1 MVFAVPLLRLRYP
14 SALEE
19 VQMNASANEEQ
30 LDVPCCPVLA
40 KDTVCDVLDFHYRT
54 RHTTNVTAGGRRVQV
69 EVLIHARLERCPG
82 PMTLGDLVYST
93 TLLPGEKVR
102 LFTSDRRTRFSVDS
116 ESKVSYRNEQTSE
129 ERFYLTSMHDFMS
142 DLSVRDSGSANS
154 SNKGSAR
161 GHGETSSA
169 LGAIFSGPSVD
180 VSGSYD
186 ASSTSSFLR
195 ELNQHASASDRRSE
209 TATRAASSVSVGEV
223 SSRSHSQGESEDHF
237 ESSSREFSNPNR
249 CHAVTYFF
257 YQINKT
263 QTVKFSIVAIQRRV
277 IDPAADTRV
286 SNNPFAAD
294 GGVSAIPNAILA
306 TDASRLKIEEVARE
320 SVLARQ
326 RGESA
331 GISRDAVSPGLARA
345 SAMENAAQP
354 IASAIKTRALQQV
367 DQALIKE
374 GLLDKRGKV
383 SEELVAELSFERTS
397 SLPTPG
403 LMVKG
408 CLDDCD
414 VCEPT
419 LEKEIELELE
429 RRQLQNDLLK
439 KQIELLEKSQEY
451 RCCPAGGDETATA

>member
-1 MVFAVPLLRLRYP
+1 
-14 SALEE
+14 
-19 VQMNASANEEQ
+19 MNATGDKEEME
-30 LDVPCCPVLA
+30 VPCCPALA
-40 KDTVCDVLDFHYRT
+40 TDNICDVLDFHYRT

-116 ESKVSYRNEQTSE
+116 ESKVSYRHEQTSE
-129 ERFYLTSMHDFMS
+129 ERYYMSSMHDFMS
-142 DLSVRDSGSANS
+142 DLSVRDSGSASS
-154 SNKGSAR
+154 SNRGSAR

-195 ELNQHASASDRRSE
+195 ELSQHASASDRRSE

-223 SSRSHSQGESEDHF
+223 SSRSHTEGESEDHF

-263 QTVKFSIVAIQRRV
+263 QTVRFKIVAIQRRV

-286 SNNPFAAD
+286 TNNPFAAD
-294 GGVSAIPNAILA
+294 GGVTAIPNAVLA
-306 TDASRLKIEEVARE
+306 TDANRLKVEAVGRQ
-320 SVLARQ
+320 SVQASLQ
-326 RGESA
+326 SGVA
-331 GISRDAVSPGLARA
+331 GISQNSASASLLRA
-345 SAMENAAQP
+345 STLESVAAP
-354 IASAIKTRALQQV
+354 LPPALKARALQEV
-367 DQALIKE
+367 DQSLLKE
-374 GLLDKRGKV
+374 GVIDKQGKV
-383 SEELVAELSFERTS
+383 SNEVVAELSFERVS

-403 LMVKG
+403 MLVKG
-408 CLDDCD
+408 CLDSCD
-414 VCEPT
+414 VCEPA
-419 LEKEIELELE
+419 LEKEIQLDLE
-429 RRQLQNDLLK
+429 RKQLQNELLK
-439 KQIELLEKSQEY
+439 KQIALLEKSQEY
-451 RCCPAGGDETATA
+451 RCCPVGEEEPATP

>member
-1 MVFAVPLLRLRYP
+1 
-14 SALEE
+14 
-19 VQMNASANEEQ
+19 MNATGDKEEME
-30 LDVPCCPVLA
+30 VPCCPALA
-40 KDTVCDVLDFHYRT
+40 TDNICDVLDFHYRT

-116 ESKVSYRNEQTSE
+116 ESKVSYRHEQTSE
-129 ERFYLTSMHDFMS
+129 ERYYMSSMHDFMS
-142 DLSVRDSGSANS
+142 DLSVRDSGSASS

-195 ELNQHASASDRRSE
+195 ELSQHASASDRRSE
-209 TATRAASSVSVGEV
+209 TATRTASSVSVGEV
-223 SSRSHSQGESEDHF
+223 STRSHTEGESEDHF

-263 QTVKFSIVAIQRRV
+263 QTVRFKIVAVQRRV

-286 SNNPFAAD
+286 TNNPFAAD
-294 GGVSAIPNAILA
+294 GGVTAIPNAVLA
-306 TDASRLKIEEVARE
+306 TDANRLKVEAVGRQ
-320 SVLARQ
+320 SVHASLQ
-326 RGESA
+326 SGVA
-331 GISRDAVSPGLARA
+331 GISQNSASASLLRA
-345 SAMENAAQP
+345 STLESVAAP
-354 IASAIKTRALQQV
+354 LPPALKARALQEV
-367 DQALIKE
+367 DQSLIKE
-374 GLLDKRGKV
+374 GVIDKQGKV
-383 SEELVAELSFERTS
+383 SNEVVAELSFERVS

-403 LMVKG
+403 MLVKG
-408 CLDDCD
+408 CLDSCD
-414 VCEPT
+414 VCEPA
-419 LEKEIELELE
+419 LEKEIQLDLE
-429 RRQLQNDLLK
+429 RKQLQNELLK
-439 KQIELLEKSQEY
+439 KQIALLEKSQEY
-451 RCCPAGGDETATA
+451 RCCPVGEEEPATP

>member
-1 MVFAVPLLRLRYP
+1 
-14 SALEE
+14 
-19 VQMNASANEEQ
+19 MNATGDKEEME
-30 LDVPCCPVLA
+30 VPCCPALA
-40 KDTVCDVLDFHYRT
+40 TDNICDVLDFHYRT

-116 ESKVSYRNEQTSE
+116 ESKVSYRHEQTSE
-129 ERFYLTSMHDFMS
+129 ERYYMSSMHDFMS
-142 DLSVRDSGSANS
+142 DFSVRDSGSASS
-154 SNKGSAR
+154 SNRGSAR

-195 ELNQHASASDRRSE
+195 ELSQHASASDRRSE

-223 SSRSHSQGESEDHF
+223 SSRSHTEGESEDHF

-263 QTVKFSIVAIQRRV
+263 QTVRFKIVAIQRRV

-286 SNNPFAAD
+286 TNNPFAAD
-294 GGVSAIPNAILA
+294 GGVSAIPNAVLA
-306 TDASRLKIEEVARE
+306 TDANRLKVEAVGRQ
-320 SVLARQ
+320 SVQASQ
-326 RGESA
+326 QSGVA
-331 GISRDAVSPGLARA
+331 GISQNSASASLLRA
-345 SAMENAAQP
+345 STLESVAAP
-354 IASAIKTRALQQV
+354 LPPALKARALQEV
-367 DQALIKE
+367 DQSLLKE
-374 GLLDKRGKV
+374 GVIDKQGKV
-383 SEELVAELSFERTS
+383 SNEVVAELSFERVS

-403 LMVKG
+403 MLVKG
-408 CLDDCD
+408 CLDSCD
-414 VCEPT
+414 VCEPA
-419 LEKEIELELE
+419 LEKEIQLDLE
-429 RRQLQNDLLK
+429 RKQLQNELLK
-439 KQIELLEKSQEY
+439 KQIALLEKSQEY
-451 RCCPAGGDETATA
+451 RCCPVGEEEPATP

>member
-1 MVFAVPLLRLRYP
+1 
-14 SALEE
+14 
-19 VQMNASANEEQ
+19 MNATGDKEEME
-30 LDVPCCPVLA
+30 VPCCPALA
-40 KDTVCDVLDFHYRT
+40 TDNICDVLDFHYRT

-116 ESKVSYRNEQTSE
+116 ESKVSYRHEQTSE
-129 ERFYLTSMHDFMS
+129 ERYYMSSMHDFMS
-142 DLSVRDSGSANS
+142 DLSVRDSGSASS

-195 ELNQHASASDRRSE
+195 ELSQHASASDRRSE
-209 TATRAASSVSVGEV
+209 TATRVASSVSVGEV
-223 SSRSHSQGESEDHF
+223 SSRSHTEGESEDHF

-263 QTVKFSIVAIQRRV
+263 QTVRFKIVAIQRRV

-286 SNNPFAAD
+286 TNNPFAAD
-294 GGVSAIPNAILA
+294 GGVSAIPNAVLA
-306 TDASRLKIEEVARE
+306 TDANRLKVEAVGRQ
-320 SVLARQ
+320 SVQASQ
-326 RGESA
+326 QSGVA
-331 GISRDAVSPGLARA
+331 GISQNSASASLLRA
-345 SAMENAAQP
+345 STLESVAAP
-354 IASAIKTRALQQV
+354 LPPALKARALQEV
-367 DQALIKE
+367 DQSLLKE
-374 GLLDKRGKV
+374 GVIDKQGKV
-383 SEELVAELSFERTS
+383 SNEVVAELSFERVS

-403 LMVKG
+403 MLVKG
-408 CLDDCD
+408 CLDSCD
-414 VCEPT
+414 VCEPA
-419 LEKEIELELE
+419 LEKEIQLDLE
-429 RRQLQNDLLK
+429 RKQLQNELLK
-439 KQIELLEKSQEY
+439 KQIALLEKSQEY
-451 RCCPAGGDETATA
+451 RCCPVGEEEPATP

>member
-1 MVFAVPLLRLRYP
+1 
-14 SALEE
+14 
-19 VQMNASANEEQ
+19 MNATANEEP
-30 LDVPCCPVLA
+30 LEVPCCPALA

-54 RHTTNVTAGGRRVQV
+54 RHTTNVAAGGRRIQV
-69 EVLIHARLERCPG
+69 EVLIHARLERCTG

-102 LFTSDRRTRFSVDS
+102 LFTSDRRTRFSIDS
-116 ESKVSYRNEQTSE
+116 ESKVSYRHEQTSE
-129 ERFYLTSMHDFMS
+129 ERYYLSSMHDFMS
-142 DLSVRDSGSANS
+142 DVSVRDSGSANS

-195 ELNQHASASDRRSE
+195 ELSQHASASDRRSE
-209 TATRAASSVSVGEV
+209 SATRAASSVSVGEV
-223 SSRSHSQGESEDHF
+223 SSRSHTQGESEDHQ

-263 QTVKFSIVAIQRRV
+263 QTVKFRIVAIQRRV

-294 GGVSAIPNAILA
+294 GGVSAIPSAVLA
-306 TDASRLKIEEVARE
+306 TDTNRLKVEKIGRD
-320 SVLARQ
+320 SVLAQ
-326 RGESA
+326 QGADFAA
-331 GISRDAVSPGLARA
+331 GISRDAANVNLTRLSALDSNVAPISPALKA
-345 SAMENAAQP
+345 
-354 IASAIKTRALQQV
+354 RALQEV
-367 DQALIKE
+367 DQSLIKE
-374 GLLDKRGKV
+374 RLIDKNGKV
-383 SEELVAELSFERTS
+383 LNELVSELSFERVS

-403 LMVKG
+403 LLVKG
-408 CLDDCD
+408 CLDDCET
-414 VCEPT
+414 CEPA
-419 LEKEIELELE
+419 LEKSIELELE
-429 RRQLQNDLLK
+429 YKQLQNELLK

-451 RCCPAGGDETATA
+451 RCCPGTATEPVTP

>member
-1 MVFAVPLLRLRYP
+1 
-14 SALEE
+14 
-19 VQMNASANEEQ
+19 MNATGDKEEME
-30 LDVPCCPVLA
+30 VPCCPALA
-40 KDTVCDVLDFHYRT
+40 TDNICDVLDFHYRT

-116 ESKVSYRNEQTSE
+116 ESKVSYRHEQTSE
-129 ERFYLTSMHDFMS
+129 ERYYMSSMHDFMS
-142 DLSVRDSGSANS
+142 DLSVRDSGSASS

-195 ELNQHASASDRRSE
+195 ELSQHASASDRRSE
-209 TATRAASSVSVGEV
+209 TATRVASSVSVGEV
-223 SSRSHSQGESEDHF
+223 SSRSHTEGESEDHF

-263 QTVKFSIVAIQRRV
+263 QTVRFKIVAVQRRV

-286 SNNPFAAD
+286 TNNPFAAD
-294 GGVSAIPNAILA
+294 GGVTAIPNAVLA
-306 TDASRLKIEEVARE
+306 TDANRLKVEAVGRQ
-320 SVLARQ
+320 SVQASLQ
-326 RGESA
+326 SGVA
-331 GISRDAVSPGLARA
+331 GISQNSASASLLRA
-345 SAMENAAQP
+345 STLESVAAP
-354 IASAIKTRALQQV
+354 LPPALKARALQEV
-367 DQALIKE
+367 DQSLLKE
-374 GLLDKRGKV
+374 GVIDKQGKV
-383 SEELVAELSFERTS
+383 SNEVVAELSFERVS

-403 LMVKG
+403 MLVKG
-408 CLDDCD
+408 CLDSCD
-414 VCEPT
+414 VCEPE
-419 LEKEIELELE
+419 LEKEIQLDLE
-429 RRQLQNDLLK
+429 RKQLQNELLK
-439 KQIELLEKSQEY
+439 KQIALLEKSQEY
-451 RCCPAGGDETATA
+451 RCCPVGEEEPATP